1 MNEQPDSELYAELAA
16 LRQRLNHL
24 EAEHEEVQRQAA
36 RAHRPAFLRKVLL
49 GPLPVALLVVG
60 GGLLYAQGDAL
71 FIDQA
76 GDVSIAKNLNVTGA
90 LTTGSLIT
98 TGNVGIGATPPSH
111 KFHVVAADAVG
122 LFESSGGQAY
132 LRLSTNEGLGNRVE
146 ITNRPGGRLSLWTA
160 GGGDVFNITKDGKV
174 GIGTAKPNNRLSVG
188 DGFDSDAG
196 FQAIFWDNDKKT
208 GIGLNYNGLPVI
220 QGRSSEKGAVNGN
233 LILNVYGGNVGIGTD
248 KPNAKLEVKGN
259 ARIDGGV
266 SSMAVYQIDQNDP
279 PKTYEI
285 SPRYHLSVMAERFGG
300 TTIPIPKQTLTDLC
314 GDPDGCQV
322 RLGMTRWDSNS
333 QTETAS
339 RTFQFYYSP
348 NDGHWRINH
357 GHDDG
362 SGIIGNGKREDA
374 FSIWNTCYFTDGTFV
389 NKGDK
394 GDTKAGMALLVW
406 DGTKNPKRTCEL
418 TLID

>member
-16 LRQRLNHL
+16 LRQRLSHL

-36 RAHRPAFLRKVLL
+36 RAHRPAFLRKFLL

-76 GDVSIAKNLNVTGA
+76 GDVSIVKKLNVTGDVTTKGKLEA
-90 LTTGSLIT
+90 ASAKVTGPLTTGSLIT
-98 TGNVGIGATPPSH
+98 TGDVGIGATPPSH

-174 GIGTAKPNNRLSVG
+174 GIGT
-188 DGFDSDAG
+188 
-196 FQAIFWDNDKKT
+196 
-208 GIGLNYNGLPVI
+208 
-220 QGRSSEKGAVNGN
+220 
-233 LILNVYGGNVGIGTD
+233 D

-266 SSMAVYQIDQNDP
+266 SSMAVYQIDQDDP

-285 SPRYHLSVMAERFGG
+285 SPRYHLSVMAERFDG

-314 GDPDGCQV
+314 GDQDGCQV

-333 QTETAS
+333 KTETAS

-348 NDGHWRINH
+348 NDGHWRSNH
-357 GHDDG
+357 VHDDWAG
-362 SGIIGNGKREDA
+362 VIGNGKREDA
-374 FSIWNTCYFTDGTFV
+374 MNIWNTCYFTDGTFV

-406 DGTKNPKRTCEL
+406 DGNKNPKRTCEL